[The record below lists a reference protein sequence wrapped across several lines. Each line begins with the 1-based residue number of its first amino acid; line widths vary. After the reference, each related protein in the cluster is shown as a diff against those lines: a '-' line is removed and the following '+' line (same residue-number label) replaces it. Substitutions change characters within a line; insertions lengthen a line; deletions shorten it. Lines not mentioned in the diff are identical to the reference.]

1 MIGYI
6 KGKIIGKNE
15 QSLLLENNG
24 IGYRVFTT
32 PQILAKEIGSEI
44 ELHTH
49 LQVREDALNLF
60 GFANASELNFFELL
74 TTVSGVGPK
83 VALSVLSAGD
93 LELIK
98 GAIVSQDAAVF
109 TKVSGVGKKTAERII
124 VELKEKISGNVSV
137 LGLGKSDDLLGA
149 LEQLGYSLR
158 EIKEVLNKIDHT
170 LTTEEKLKQALKLL
184 SK

>member
-24 IGYRVFTT
+24 IGYRVFST
-32 PQILAKEIGSEI
+32 PQVLTIDIGQEI

-49 LQVREDALNLF
+49 LQVREDAFNLF
-60 GFANASELNFFELL
+60 GFQSPAELAFFELL

-109 TKVSGVGKKTAERII
+109 TKVGGVGKKTAERII
-124 VELKEKISGNVSV
+124 MELKEKLSGSFTVT
-137 LGLGKSDDLLGA
+137 GLGKSDDLLGA
-149 LEQLGYSLR
+149 LEQLGYSVR

-170 LTTEEKLKQALKLL
+170 LPTEEKLKQALKYLG
-184 SK
+184 K